1 MRTYKIT
8 SLKKILSPPPPLPR
22 SVIFLFY
29 IALLF
34 HVNNGQDAGSDDY
47 GDSPPAPAPPPGQE
61 ECNGIFLTYSFTGR
75 EKELPYLKNASA
87 QAWAFKAMATIVN
100 AGTEELKAWKMYVGF
115 HRKEVLVS
123 ASGATIIDG
132 ADFPAPV
139 GNGTTFVGNPLADL
153 KTSVDTAGDYTQI
166 SVQIEITGT
175 QFGVKPPGVP
185 MPKTLKLMNDG
196 YVCPGPTK
204 EGSYMH
210 VCCKRNPKYKA
221 PPAKSTKFAPRQNG
235 DLSMIYD
242 VIQAYSNNYLAQV
255 TIDNM
260 NPLGRLDH
268 WNLTWEW
275 QNGEFISTMRGAYTH
290 KKGAAD
296 CLYGPA
302 GKFYKDF
309 DFSNVQNCEKKPIIS
324 DLPADRKDDEKIGK
338 LPYCCRNGSIL
349 PKTMNES
356 KSRSIFQLQVYK
368 LPPNDNRTALVPP
381 MKWAINGLVNPNY
394 KCGPPIRVEPTEFPD
409 PSGLQS
415 YYYCSGKLSNTD
427 KCNPKAKAML
437 LPSEA
442 QLVPFENRTAKAVA
456 WASLKHKRVPKP
468 MPCPDNC
475 GVSLNWHINSDYKD
489 GWSARLTL
497 FNWGDVSFEDWFT
510 AVKMDKVY
518 AGYENVYSFNGTRL
532 PQVNKTLFFQGLEGL
547 NYLMAETN
555 GTKPGEPR
563 VPGKQQSVISFTKKH
578 LPNINIQRGDGFPTK
593 VFFNG
598 EECTLP
604 TEFPIR
610 DAGHRSPVNFVLVML
625 IGVLTFMLM
634 QDQFH

>member
-338 LPYCCRNGSIL
+338 
-349 PKTMNES
+349 
-356 KSRSIFQLQVYK
+356 
-368 LPPNDNRTALVPP
+368 TALVPP

-415 YYYCSGKLSNTD
+415 TTTAVANTD

-593 VFFNG
+593 MFFNG

-610 DAGHRSPVNFVLVML
+610 DSGHRSPVNFVLVML